1 LCIDWLLGL
10 HATNTHQQGLC
21 LRHLWQPFVASRL
34 SDVCSTRA
42 FDTQAHCNT
51 AAPVVWLQSV
61 IGLAAFWVVLGG
73 IVGVAGF
80 NYVNSKQIKDQP

>member
-1 LCIDWLLGL
+1 MEF
-10 HATNTHQQGLC
+10 QQLAIAAGWSSGQAGVC
-21 LRHLWQPFVASRL
+21 QPQRASQLVNQGARR
-34 SDVCSTRA
+34 CQPKTSTYILA
-42 FDTQAHCNT
+42 
-51 AAPVVWLQSV
+51 VVSLLQSV

>member
-1 LCIDWLLGL
+1 MQAFLTSACNSATVLLL
-10 HATNTHQQGLC
+10 
-21 LRHLWQPFVASRL
+21 
-34 SDVCSTRA
+34 
-42 FDTQAHCNT
+42 
-51 AAPVVWLQSV
+51 LQTV